1 MRIGELIRYYRLSK
15 GLTLEEVA
23 KCCGVSKV
31 SVLKWENGE
40 TKNIRRDKIAKL
52 ATVLNISPIILVT
65 GELPTNDGSISTTD
79 FIQQISLL
87 LERVNE
93 LDQSDKQQIM
103 TYVRMIIEYKEIKK
117 DASTRGETSTSKV

>member
-23 KCCGVSKV
+23 KGCGVSKV

-52 ATVLNISPIILVT
+52 AAVLNISPIILVT

-93 LDQSDKQQIM
+93 LDQSDKQQII
-103 TYVRMIIEYKEIKK
+103 TYVRMIIDYKEIKK
-117 DASTRGETSTSKV
+117 DASNQ